1 MGHSKM
7 VYSFGEGKAD
17 GKAGMKNLLGGK
29 GANLAEMCRMGI
41 AVPPGFTITTEVC
54 AHCLRSNGRWPAGLA
69 QQVAEAMAGIERIMG
84 RRFGDPRDP
93 LLVSVRSGARQSMP
107 GMMETVLNIGLTT
120 GTIDGLID
128 KTGDPRFAH
137 DAYRRLITMYSD
149 VVMEK
154 AAGIEP
160 QEERGIRKQLEELLA
175 RKKAQRGVRL
185 DTKLSAAD
193 LQELCGAYKR
203 RIEEVLG
210 QTFPDDPR
218 QQLRGAINAVFRSWM
233 GKRAV
238 EYRRIEKLSGDWQ
251 TAVNVQAMV
260 FGNLGETSATGVA
273 CTRDPDTGATL
284 LYGDWLPN
292 AQGEDVVAG
301 TRETFPLSNRGKT
314 AQQKAQGIRSLQ
326 EAMPKAYRELHAI
339 CSTLERHYRDM
350 QDVEFTIEQ
359 GRLWMLQTRAAKRNG
374 AAAVRIAMA
383 MLKEELISADEA
395 LMLVRP
401 SKLEELLH
409 PMIDPASEAGRE
421 PIATGLPA
429 GPGGA
434 CGVLVFSPDRAE
446 AMAKQGKKVVLTRVE
461 TNAEDVAGMYAA
473 AAILTTSGGRTS
485 HAALVVRGWGKCC
498 IVGCSA
504 LVIDYANRRMTVDG
518 KTYAEGDWVT
528 LNGTTGNVYE
538 GKLGL
543 IDADPGGNRY
553 YLRLMKLADQRR
565 VLRVRANA
573 DKGDEADA
581 ARALGAQGI
590 GLVRTE
596 HMFFD
601 PERIRAMQELILAVS
616 AEARRTAV
624 MKLLPYQRDDFI
636 RIFTAMK
643 GLPVTIRLLDPPLH
657 EFVPT
662 APEQLQKLA
671 QTAGVSEIQL
681 KARVDQLHETNPM
694 LGHRG
699 CRLGV
704 SCPEITEMQSRAI
717 FEAVVEL
724 RKRRVKAI
732 PEVMIP
738 LVGHINEFNDQARI
752 IHRVAAEVM
761 KETRTKFKYLV
772 GTMIE
777 VPRAALTAH
786 MIATG
791 AQFFSFGTNDL

>member
-1 MGHSKM
+1 
-7 VYSFGEGKAD
+7 
-17 GKAGMKNLLGGK
+17 
-29 GANLAEMCRMGI
+29 
-41 AVPPGFTITTEVC
+41 
-54 AHCLRSNGRWPAGLA
+54 
-69 QQVAEAMAGIERIMG
+69 
-84 RRFGDPRDP
+84 
-93 LLVSVRSGARQSMP
+93 
-107 GMMETVLNIGLTT
+107 
-120 GTIDGLID
+120 
-128 KTGDPRFAH
+128 
-137 DAYRRLITMYSD
+137 
-149 VVMEK
+149 
-154 AAGIEP
+154 
-160 QEERGIRKQLEELLA
+160 
-175 RKKAQRGVRL
+175 
-185 DTKLSAAD
+185 
-193 LQELCGAYKR
+193 
-203 RIEEVLG
+203 
-210 QTFPDDPR
+210 
-218 QQLRGAINAVFRSWM
+218 
-233 GKRAV
+233 
-238 EYRRIEKLSGDWQ
+238 
-251 TAVNVQAMV
+251 
-260 FGNLGETSATGVA
+260 
-273 CTRDPDTGATL
+273 
-284 LYGDWLPN
+284 
-292 AQGEDVVAG
+292 
-301 TRETFPLSNRGKT
+301 
-314 AQQKAQGIRSLQ
+314 
-326 EAMPKAYRELHAI
+326 
-339 CSTLERHYRDM
+339 
-350 QDVEFTIEQ
+350 
-359 GRLWMLQTRAAKRNG
+359 
-374 AAAVRIAMA
+374 
-383 MLKEELISADEA
+383 
-395 LMLVRP
+395 
-401 SKLEELLH
+401 
-409 PMIDPASEAGRE
+409 
-421 PIATGLPA
+421 
-429 GPGGA
+429 
-434 CGVLVFSPDRAE
+434 
-446 AMAKQGKKVVLTRVE
+446 
-461 TNAEDVAGMYAA
+461 MYAA

-791 AQFFSFGTNDL
+791 AQFFSFGTNDLTMTTFGYSREDAGRFLPDYIDNGILAHDPFQSVDQNGVGQLVHLGLVRGRQTRKDLKVGVCGEHGGDPASVAFFHRVGLDYVSCTYADLAKFGVMPDAHGKLIEPPRKRTPGKAGKPARKKAKKVAPRRSRDR